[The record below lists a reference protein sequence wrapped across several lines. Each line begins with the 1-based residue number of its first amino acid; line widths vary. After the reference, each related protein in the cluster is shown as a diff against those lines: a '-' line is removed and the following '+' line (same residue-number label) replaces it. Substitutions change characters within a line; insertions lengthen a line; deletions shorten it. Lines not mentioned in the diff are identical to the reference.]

1 MKSAPRARPLS
12 LQLLGVLL
20 VLLQLNELPGCQAK
34 PSAVPVLEGLA
45 KQFGGLAQPGA
56 IPGLDLEGLLGGQG
70 DQSAMAEQVLGVLV
84 SWYERKTWT
93 AEEMKIL
100 ESLNKTLPHEEC
112 EQECVAKEI
121 ESTGLVEELANLDPS
136 TLTAALS
143 NPGQH
148 QQTFDPVLDKV
159 VGSALA
165 VTDACRPTTTAC
177 FKCIKACINGGGG
190 GKVAGASLTIFFPLT
205 LAFLMF

>member
-1 MKSAPRARPLS
+1 
-12 LQLLGVLL
+12 
-20 VLLQLNELPGCQAK
+20 
-34 PSAVPVLEGLA
+34 
-45 KQFGGLAQPGA
+45 
-56 IPGLDLEGLLGGQG
+56 
-70 DQSAMAEQVLGVLV
+70 MAEQVLGVLV
-84 SWYERKTWT
+84 SWFERKTWT
-93 AEEMKIL
+93 VEEMKIL

-121 ESTGLVEELANLDPS
+121 EGTGLVAELANLDPS

-148 QQTFDPVLDKV
+148 QQTFDTVLDKV

-177 FKCIKACINGGGG
+177 FKCIKVFHLFHILFFIFVHCYLE
-190 GKVAGASLTIFFPLT
+190 SLSLILQ
-205 LAFLMF
+205 

>member
-1 MKSAPRARPLS
+1 
-12 LQLLGVLL
+12 
-20 VLLQLNELPGCQAK
+20 
-34 PSAVPVLEGLA
+34 
-45 KQFGGLAQPGA
+45 
-56 IPGLDLEGLLGGQG
+56 
-70 DQSAMAEQVLGVLV
+70 
-84 SWYERKTWT
+84 
-93 AEEMKIL
+93 MKIL
-100 ESLNKTLPHEEC
+100 ESLNKTLPYEEC

-121 ESTGLVEELANLDPS
+121 EGTGLVEELAKLDPS

-177 FKCIKACINGGGG
+177 FKCIKVCHLQPSTVEEEEKWPLPVSQFSSLLLSLSSCSNRVPRA
-190 GKVAGASLTIFFPLT
+190 KSASPNYMYTQAIRKGNLTTCRPHT
-205 LAFLMF
+205 QNNDKRPGTSN

>member
-1 MKSAPRARPLS
+1 MGTIGRSTFQTSIVNHS
-12 LQLLGVLL
+12 LYFIFVFR
-20 VLLQLNELPGCQAK
+20 E
-34 PSAVPVLEGLA
+34 
-45 KQFGGLAQPGA
+45 
-56 IPGLDLEGLLGGQG
+56 
-70 DQSAMAEQVLGVLV
+70 MAEQVLGVLV
-84 SWYERKTWT
+84 SWYGRKTWT
-93 AEEMKIL
+93 VEEMKIL

-121 ESTGLVEELANLDPS
+121 ESTGLVEELAKLDPS

-165 VTDACRPTTTAC
+165 SSASRPATFPTL
-177 FKCIKACINGGGG
+177 FSSFSFIRPSKAF
-190 GKVAGASLTIFFPLT
+190 GK
-205 LAFLMF
+205 

>member
-1 MKSAPRARPLS
+1 MGTIGRSTFQTSIVNHS
-12 LQLLGVLL
+12 LYFIFVFR
-20 VLLQLNELPGCQAK
+20 E
-34 PSAVPVLEGLA
+34 
-45 KQFGGLAQPGA
+45 
-56 IPGLDLEGLLGGQG
+56 
-70 DQSAMAEQVLGVLV
+70 MAEQVLGVLV
-84 SWYERKTWT
+84 SWYGRKTWT
-93 AEEMKIL
+93 VEEMKIL

-121 ESTGLVEELANLDPS
+121 ESTGLVEELAKLDPS

-177 FKCIKACINGGGG
+177 FKCIKVCHLFFIFTHSSFQSSWKMNTIIFVHIPKSIWKVSLQTKLYFQACINGGGG
-190 GKVAGASLTIFFPLT
+190 GKAAAASLTIFFPLT
-205 LAFLMF
+205 LTFLMF

>member
-1 MKSAPRARPLS
+1 
-12 LQLLGVLL
+12 
-20 VLLQLNELPGCQAK
+20 
-34 PSAVPVLEGLA
+34 
-45 KQFGGLAQPGA
+45 
-56 IPGLDLEGLLGGQG
+56 
-70 DQSAMAEQVLGVLV
+70 MAEQVLGVLV

-100 ESLNKTLPHEEC
+100 ESLNKTLPYEEC

-121 ESTGLVEELANLDPS
+121 EGTGLVEELAKLDPS

-165 VTDACRPTTTAC
+165 VTDACRPTTTTC
-177 FKCIKACINGGGG
+177 FKCIKVFHLFHILFFIFVHSSNSWKMNTIIFFHILKSIWRVSLQTKLCFQACINGGGG
-190 GKVAGASLTIFFPLT
+190 GKVATASLTIFIPLT
-205 LAFLMF
+205 LAFLML